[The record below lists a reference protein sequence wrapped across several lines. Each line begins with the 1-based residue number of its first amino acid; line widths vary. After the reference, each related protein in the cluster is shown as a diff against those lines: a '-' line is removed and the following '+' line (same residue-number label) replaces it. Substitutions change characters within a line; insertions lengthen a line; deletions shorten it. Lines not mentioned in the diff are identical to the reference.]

1 MPGEPA
7 YNGGMKRPALLLIT
21 LTVLAAG
28 GARAADAPAPA
39 PAEPPEKPEPVVE
52 YTIIEDD
59 GARIDELKVRGE
71 AQAVSVRPKGPIK
84 SPYEIVM
91 SKRGSSGGAVG
102 QRVWHVLS
110 F

>member
-39 PAEPPEKPEPVVE
+39 PAEPPQKPEPVVE
-52 YTIIEDD
+52 YTIVEDD

-71 AQAVSVRPKGPIK
+71 AQAVTVKTKGPLK
-84 SPYEIVM
+84 SQYEIVM
-91 SKRGSSGGAVG
+91 PRKGSSGGAVG
-102 QRVWHVLS
+102 QGVWHVLS

>member
-1 MPGEPA
+1 ME
-7 YNGGMKRPALLLIT
+7 GMKRPALLLIA

-28 GARAADAPAPA
+28 GARAADAPA

-71 AQAVSVRPKGPIK
+71 AQAVTVKTKGPLK
-84 SPYEIVM
+84 SQYEIVM
-91 SKRGSSGGAVG
+91 PRKGSSGGAVG

>member
-1 MPGEPA
+1 ME
-7 YNGGMKRPALLLIT
+7 GMKRPALFLIP
-21 LTVLAAG
+21 LALLAAG
-28 GARAADAPAPA
+28 AARAVETPAPA
-39 PAEPPEKPEPVVE
+39 VGTPPEKPEPVVE

-71 AQAVSVRPKGPIK
+71 AQAVSVRTKGPLK
-84 SPYEIVM
+84 SQYEIVM
-91 SKRGSSGGAVG
+91 PRKGSSGGAVG